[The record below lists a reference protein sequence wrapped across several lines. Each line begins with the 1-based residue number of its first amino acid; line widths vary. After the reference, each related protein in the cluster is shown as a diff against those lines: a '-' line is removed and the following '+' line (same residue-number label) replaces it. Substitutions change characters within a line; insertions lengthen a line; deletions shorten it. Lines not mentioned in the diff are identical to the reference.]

1 MEEKLGEA
9 PSSKEEDE
17 AEVVQLIGV
26 VLRRSSGKVGAS
38 MVGGLVELLHGLV
51 RDRVRE
57 VNEGVRRA
65 REGVPRWVFGVADAW
80 GQGENVAFE

>member
-1 MEEKLGEA
+1 
-9 PSSKEEDE
+9 
-17 AEVVQLIGV
+17 
-26 VLRRSSGKVGAS
+26 

-65 REGVPRWVFGVADAW
+65 GEGVPRWVLGLADAW
-80 GQGENVAFE
+80 GLGEDVAFE